1 LAMDATAPIRA
12 ILLPGGGLPAAI
24 AYPALIAAL
33 GDECE
38 AVAKELEVYA
48 GDEPPNDYTLDT
60 EVAGILRTADRSGFD
75 RFHLVGYSGGGASSL
90 AFAVRHPKRL
100 LSLALFEPA
109 WAGNRGLSPEE
120 QALWREFDRIMRL
133 PPAQLMAE
141 FVRVQLRPGVTAP
154 PPPPG
159 PSPPWMAKRPAGLA
173 AFVGAFKAFDLDTSV
188 LRTFTQP
195 VYYGL
200 GGLSN
205 PDYYARQAERL
216 ATVFPTF
223 SVEVYEERHHFDPPH
238 RAEPQRVAAALQQLW
253 SRAAQT

>member
-1 LAMDATAPIRA
+1 MDAPAPIRA
-12 ILLPGGGLPAAI
+12 ILLPGGVLPAAI

-33 GDECE
+33 GEGVE

-48 GDEPPNDYTLDT
+48 GDTPPRDYTLDT
-60 EVAGILRTADRSGFD
+60 EVAGILRAADESGFD

-90 AFAVRHPKRL
+90 AFAMRNPERL

-109 WAGNRGLSPEE
+109 WAGNRRLSPEE

-141 FVRVQLRPGVTAP
+141 FVRVQLRPGIAAP

-159 PSPPWMAKRPAGLA
+159 SPPPWMAKRPAGLA
-173 AFVGAFKAFDLDTSV
+173 AFVAAFKAYELDTSA

-223 SVEVYEERHHFDPPH
+223 SVEVYHERHHFDPPH
-238 RAEPQRVAAALQQLW
+238 RAEPQRVAAALKQLW
-253 SRAAQT
+253 MSAARA